1 MKKYTLEE
9 FHEYYQEKIKEV
21 LQKLME
27 DFKEQAEKHNMEN
40 NFMAITAFSMQNIMV
55 AAEIE
60 KALFEENK

>member
-1 MKKYTLEE
+1 MEKYTLEE

-27 DFKEQAEKHNMEN
+27 DFKEQAEKHNMAN
-40 NFMAITAFSMQNIMV
+40 DFMAVTAFSMQNIMV

-60 KALFEENK
+60 KALFEEIK

>member
-1 MKKYTLEE
+1 MEKYTLEE

-27 DFKEQAEKHNMEN
+27 DFKEEAEKHNMKN
-40 NFMAITAFSMQNIMV
+40 DFMAVTAFSMQNIMV

>member
-1 MKKYTLEE
+1 MEKYTLEE

-27 DFKEQAEKHNMEN
+27 DFKEEAEKHNMKN
-40 NFMAITAFSMQNIMV
+40 DFMAITAFSMQNIMV

-60 KALFEENK
+60 KALFNENK